1 MSSTS
6 SMTTLLC
13 WSLLTE
19 SLSHPACWDEVSSS
33 SLSSS
38 LSSSTRLS
46 RSPCTTN
53 SSNVCSHLLTFI
65 LKPFW

>member
-6 SMTTLLC
+6 SMTTLLG

-19 SLSHPACWDEVSSS
+19 SLSHSVCWDEVSSS

-38 LSSSTRLS
+38 TRLS
-46 RSPCTTN
+46 SSPCTTN
-53 SSNVCSHLLTFI
+53 SSNVCSHLSTFI